1 MFCSELIP
9 NFDVIMKKNLITLA
23 LALLIC
29 AGAAAQQVRYVDA
42 AELNVIGKVLP
53 TPKPFTRLDTEKYHF
68 PEKTVKAYADYST
81 GLAVLFTTD
90 SKTIR
95 AKWVTSPGNMGSN
108 MTGIL
113 QKGMDLYIKK
123 DGEWVFAGV
132 ARPDTKNVPYDKHEG
147 TIVSNMAEGTK
158 ECLLYLPMFTAVESL
173 HIGIDEGAS
182 IAPLENPFRYK
193 IVIKGSSVTHGA
205 SASRPGM
212 SYVARYGRANNLY
225 VCNLGFSGR
234 SKLQKEYA
242 QVLADTEADAFIFD
256 SFSNPSAE
264 EIYER
269 FDEFVD
275 IIRAAHPDTPLIF
288 MQTERRESRNF
299 SLKIEEF
306 EFNKQKAAEEVV
318 RRRMKTDKHMYFI
331 TSEDFLGHEN
341 NATVDGSHPSDLGFT
356 FMLESITPQ
365 INKILKKYI
374 KL

>member
-1 MFCSELIP
+1 M
-9 NFDVIMKKNLITLA
+9 
-23 LALLIC
+23 
-29 AGAAAQQVRYVDA
+29 
-42 AELNVIGKVLP
+42 
-53 TPKPFTRLDTEKYHF
+53 
-68 PEKTVKAYADYST
+68 
-81 GLAVLFTTD
+81 
-90 SKTIR
+90 
-95 AKWVTSPGNMGSN
+95 
-108 MTGIL
+108 
-113 QKGMDLYIKK
+113 
-123 DGEWVFAGV
+123 
-132 ARPDTKNVPYDKHEG
+132 
-147 TIVSNMAEGTK
+147 
-158 ECLLYLPMFTAVESL
+158 
-173 HIGIDEGAS
+173 
-182 IAPLENPFRYK
+182 
-193 IVIKGSSVTHGA
+193 
-205 SASRPGM
+205 
-212 SYVARYGRANNLY
+212 ARYGRANNLY

-242 QVLADTEADAFIFD
+242 QGLADTEADAFIFD

-306 EFNKQKAAEEVV
+306 ECRKQKAAEEVV

>member
-1 MFCSELIP
+1 
-9 NFDVIMKKNLITLA
+9 MKKNLLTLA

-29 AGAAAQQVRYVDA
+29 AGAAAQQTRYVDA

-53 TPKPFTRLDTEKYHF
+53 TPKPFTRIDTSKYHF
-68 PEKTVKAYADYST
+68 PNETITRYANYST

-90 SKTIR
+90 SRNIKAR
-95 AKWVTSPGNMGSN
+95 WETSPDNAGSN
-108 MTGIL
+108 KTAIFH
-113 QKGMDLYIKK
+113 KGLDIYIKK

-132 ARPDTKNVPYDKHEG
+132 GRPDMKKEPFNHHEG
-147 TIVSNMAEGTK
+147 TLVANMAEGTK
-158 ECLLYLPMFTAVESL
+158 ECLVYLPMFDYVDKLE
-173 HIGIDEGAS
+173 IGIDEGAS

-193 IVIKGSSVTHGA
+193 IVFKGSSVTHGT

-212 SYVARYGRANNLY
+212 CYVARYGRANNMY
-225 VCNLGFSGR
+225 VCNLGFSGN

-242 QVLADTEADAFIFD
+242 YLLADTEADAFVFD

-264 EIYER
+264 EIYAR

-275 IIRAAHPDTPLIF
+275 IIRAAHPDKPLIF
-288 MQTERRESRNF
+288 MQTERRETRNF
-299 SLKIEEF
+299 NMKSEAF
-306 EFNKQKAAEEVV
+306 ETAKQAAAEEVV

-341 NATVDGSHPSDLGFT
+341 NATVDGSHPTDLGFT
-356 FMLESITPQ
+356 YMLDCITPR